1 MYKSV
6 VEMDELDED
15 DFLMNI
21 YLKNVYHIL
30 HIVMIELS
38 NV

>member
-1 MYKSV
+1 
-6 VEMDELDED
+6 
-15 DFLMNI
+15 MNI

-38 NV
+38 NVWV